1 MKNLCAT
8 TTTAAG
14 TTISL
19 TIDTTASIWH
29 IVTSLY
35 ATNTFFRCYD
45 IRTPVISGF
54 GGIQDRFD
62 SIFPRGKIANIQKI
76 GLILE

>member
-1 MKNLCAT
+1 MLPWILILLKTTQICNTKLTFTMKNLCAT

-19 TIDTTASIWH
+19 AIDTTASIWH

-35 ATNTFFRCYD
+35 ATNT
-45 IRTPVISGF
+45 SF
-54 GGIQDRFD
+54 G
-62 SIFPRGKIANIQKI
+62 AMT
-76 GLILE
+76 